1 MPGTSFNVTAM
12 AEGAVA
18 NQSDDSRRTGKGKM
32 ASGMRLNLG
41 SPMVVVRSPG
51 GRRSSAADEVLRRR
65 RQINAGR
72 SFEKR
77 RETEKRSTRCGIS
90 PGTCWRTRKGRGSSV
105 AAGMFTG
112 ARWLWWR
119 NDDLGVDWSG
129 TNAIPLARM
138 TRTTGRI

>member
-1 MPGTSFNVTAM
+1 M
-12 AEGAVA
+12 AEKDGELGPDV
-18 NQSDDSRRTGKGKM
+18 SRRTGTKEM
-32 ASGMRLNLG
+32 SSNVRLDEMNLL
-41 SPMVVVRSPG
+41 VAVRSPG

-90 PGTCWRTRKGRGSSV
+90 PGTCWRTQQGRGSSV

-129 TNAIPLARM
+129 TNAIPLVRM